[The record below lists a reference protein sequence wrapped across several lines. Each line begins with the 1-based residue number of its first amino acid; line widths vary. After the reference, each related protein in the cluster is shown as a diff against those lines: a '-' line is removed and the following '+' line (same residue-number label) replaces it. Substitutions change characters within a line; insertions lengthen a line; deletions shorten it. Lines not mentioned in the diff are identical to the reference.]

1 MTTEAPA
8 IKKPKYDSTLIDAAL
23 KRAQE
28 QAGTTPAAK
37 AEKKQKAAKAEKE
50 PKEKSTAAEKPAK
63 AEKVIKEKVEK
74 SRAPTHLSKV
84 EKASA
89 NLPALSD
96 KAARALK
103 GFDDEGGFSA
113 GEFTAIAAHLSHK
126 ARLMMTADAAT
137 AKLTKGDLVEILP
150 GDRGSE
156 KYVGFKGRLTEVR
169 SIRCFADILGPDG
182 ETVVKKNLYLFTSGV
197 KVIAEELTDEQDDA
211 GEKTEAEA
219 TNEEPKEFPTDATE
233 EQVDAEA
240 TSEEPKEEDG
250 TLVLDQAGPEEQ
262 GTDEEVSEAT
272 GTEG

>member
-1 MTTEAPA
+1 
-8 IKKPKYDSTLIDAAL
+8 LIDAAL

-50 PKEKSTAAEKPAK
+50 PKEKATATEKPAK
-63 AEKVIKEKVEK
+63 AEKVVKEKAEK

-126 ARLMMTADAAT
+126 ARLMMTAGAAT

-197 KVIAEELTDEQDDA
+197 KVIAEELADEQSDA
-211 GEKTEAEA
+211 GEELEAEA
-219 TNEEPKEFPTDATE
+219 TNEEPKEFPADS
-233 EQVDAEA
+233 DAEA
-240 TSEEPKEEDG
+240 TNEEPKEEDG
-250 TLVLDQAGPEEQ
+250 TLVLNQAAPEEQ
-262 GTDEEVSEAT
+262 DTDEEVDEAT

>member
-1 MTTEAPA
+1 MTTEASV
-8 IKKPKYDSTLIDAAL
+8 IKKPKYDSAMIDAAL

-37 AEKKQKAAKAEKE
+37 AERKQKAAKAEK
-50 PKEKSTAAEKPAK
+50 PVKEK
-63 AEKVIKEKVEK
+63 VVKEKVEK
-74 SRAPTHLSKV
+74 SRAPSHLSKV

-89 NLPALSD
+89 NLPALTD

-103 GFDDEGGFSA
+103 GFDDESGFSA
-113 GEFTAIAAHLSHK
+113 GEFTAIAAHLTHK
-126 ARLMMTADAAT
+126 ARLMMTAGAAT
-137 AKLTKGDLVEILP
+137 AKLTKGNLVEILP

-169 SIRCFADILGPDG
+169 NIRCFADILGPDG

-197 KVIAEELTDEQDDA
+197 KVLNEELADEQDDDSA
-211 GEKTEAEA
+211 EETETEA
-219 TNEEPKEFPTDATE
+219 TSEEPKEFPADGDG
-233 EQVDAEA
+233 DAEA

-250 TLVLDQAGPEEQ
+250 TLVLNQAGPEEQ
-262 GTDEEVSEAT
+262 GTVEAT